1 MDAEPLAVEAPIIS
15 VLVCTLNGGEG
26 LRRCLASVRRQS
38 VGDQLQLIVVDD
50 GSTDDSAEI
59 ARAFGAE
66 VISHRTNRGLAAA
79 RNTGIAAAR
88 APILATL
95 DDDCEADPNWAE
107 RLVSGF
113 DENTIAVG
121 GRVVPAECRGY
132 FGGYLERNNPLDP
145 LEADLATSTGVV
157 FRFLRYLLRNLRDAP
172 KGERTVYAVPT
183 ANAAFRV
190 AALRELGGFDE
201 CFRSDE
207 GGEDLDLCLRI
218 RDEIGGSL
226 RFGPSA
232 IVHHHFDTNAFALLR
247 RYRSYGIGGA
257 RLYRKRATMAPT
269 VYPYPVLLAGLLVWS
284 RRRAIRA
291 ALALVLPQFLF
302 SKGCR
307 NAIRQRSVS
316 PLADC
321 YVKLAEETVLD
332 IGFAIGLWRLR
343 RTPK

>member
-1 MDAEPLAVEAPIIS
+1 MEAESLGVEAPIIS
-15 VLVCTLNGGEG
+15 VLVCTLDGGAG

-66 VISHRTNRGLAAA
+66 VISHGLNRGLAAA

-95 DDDCEADPNWAE
+95 DDDCEANPNWAE

-121 GRVVPAECRGY
+121 GKVVPAERRGY
-132 FGGYLERNNPLDP
+132 FGGYLERNNPLEP
-145 LEADLATSTGVV
+145 LEADLATRTGVV
-157 FRFLRYLLRNLRDAP
+157 FRFLRYLLRNLSDTP

-201 CFRSDE
+201 RFRSDE

-218 RDEIGGSL
+218 RDELRGSL
-226 RFGPSA
+226 RFEPSA
-232 IVHHHFDTNAFALLR
+232 IVQHHFDTNPLALLR

-257 RLYRKRATMAPT
+257 RLYRKRANMAPT

-291 ALALVLPQFLF
+291 ILALFLPQFLF
-302 SKGCR
+302 LKGCR

-316 PLADC
+316 PLGDC
-321 YVKLAEETVLD
+321 YVKLAEETMLD

-343 RTPK
+343 RMSR